1 MAYWT
6 RHGEEWRADGTDT
19 KSVDDS
25 RTGPFRSVS
34 AGVQY
39 KYPVVEVRRMSDRK
53 FTLIELHLDGDTQF
67 GPRTI
72 SDALPFG
79 ASETADEEAVLE
91 EFEEEE
97 EEAAAADEES
107 GGPGA
112 IGALIVLGVL
122 VAAGV
127 AVKKYRG
134 GDEEDLEEEEEQ
146 PDVIVN

>member
-1 MAYWT
+1 
-6 RHGEEWRADGTDT
+6 
-19 KSVDDS
+19 
-25 RTGPFRSVS
+25 
-34 AGVQY
+34 
-39 KYPVVEVRRMSDRK
+39 MSDRK

-79 ASETADEEAVLE
+79 ASGTADEETDIE
-91 EFEEEE
+91 EFEIEEE
-97 EEAAAADEES
+97 DEEGAAADDS

-112 IGALIVLGVL
+112 IGALVVLAVL

-127 AVKKYRG
+127 AVKKFRG
-134 GDEEDLEEEEEQ
+134 GDEEELEEEEQ